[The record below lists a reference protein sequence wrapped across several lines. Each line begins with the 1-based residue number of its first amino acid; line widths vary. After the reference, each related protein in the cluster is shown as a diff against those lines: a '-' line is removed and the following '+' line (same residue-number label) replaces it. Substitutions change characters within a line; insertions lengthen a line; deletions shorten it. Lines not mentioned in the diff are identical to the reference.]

1 MSEQIKTGL
10 KSAAEIIQTF
20 ALAGI
25 TVAIGFMLNTLVA
38 HSNSLA
44 VHTSQ
49 IAADN
54 ARLDRLETKGSASL
68 VAHESQDDQRIA
80 GINGRLDKLETAVIA
95 LQTAPGELKAINAR
109 LDGIKESLARFEKS
123 LDDHMKGKP

>member
-1 MSEQIKTGL
+1 MSEIKAGL
-10 KSAAEIIQTF
+10 KSAAELIQTF

-49 IAADN
+49 INTSN
-54 ARLDRLETKGSASL
+54 ARLDRLETKGSSNLA
-68 VAHESQDDQRIA
+68 AHESQDDQRISS
-80 GINGRLDKLETAVIA
+80 INGRLDKLENAVIA
-95 LQTAPGELKAINAR
+95 LQAAPGELKAINAR
-109 LDGIKESLARFEKS
+109 LDGIKEGQMRIEKA

>member
-1 MSEQIKTGL
+1 MSEIKTGL
-10 KSAAEIIQTF
+10 KSASELIQTF

-49 IAADN
+49 ISASN

-68 VAHESQDDQRIA
+68 ASHESQDDQRIS
-80 GINGRLDKLETAVIA
+80 GINGRLDKLENAVIA
-95 LQTAPGELKAINAR
+95 LQAAPGELKAINAR
-109 LDGIKESLARFEKS
+109 LDGIKEGQMRIEKA